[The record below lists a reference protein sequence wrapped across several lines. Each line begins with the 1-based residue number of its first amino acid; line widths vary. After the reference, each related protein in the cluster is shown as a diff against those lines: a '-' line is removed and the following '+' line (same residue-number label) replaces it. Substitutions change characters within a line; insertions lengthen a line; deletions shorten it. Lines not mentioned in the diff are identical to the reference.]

1 MLGTEFGKCRTMA
14 NNCQPIVLLG
24 TIFGKF
30 NTMQNIV
37 PRIVFPHIP
46 DIAIERL
53 FNYAGA
59 PLRCGVA
66 VCCVEASQF
75 VTLRHLL
82 IICIEY
88 M

>member
-1 MLGTEFGKCRTMA
+1 LFGTEFGKCKTMA
-14 NNCQPIVLLG
+14 NNRLLIVLLG
-24 TIFGKF
+24 TAFGKC
-30 NTMQNIV
+30 NTMQDIV

-66 VCCVEASQF
+66 VCCV
-75 VTLRHLL
+75 
-82 IICIEY
+82 
-88 M
+88 